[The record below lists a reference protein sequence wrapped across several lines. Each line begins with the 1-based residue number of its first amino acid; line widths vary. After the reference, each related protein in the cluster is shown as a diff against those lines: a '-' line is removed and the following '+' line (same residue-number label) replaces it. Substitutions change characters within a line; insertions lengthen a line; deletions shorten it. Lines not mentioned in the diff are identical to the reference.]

1 MRTAAKTTTYA
12 VMHFAVAFTVAL
24 ALTKSWTAAAAIG
37 LVEPF
42 IQTGAYAL
50 HERIWEGSPKLRG
63 ELASSRFQ
71 NPQTV

>member
-12 VMHFAVAFTVAL
+12 VVHFAVAFTVAY
-24 ALTKSWTAAAAIG
+24 ALTGSWTAAAAIG

-50 HERIWEGSPKLRG
+50 HERIWEGSPKLGG
-63 ELASSRFQ
+63 ELASFRVQ
-71 NPQTV
+71 NPPIV